1 MIVAAPTWFN
11 DEYLGI
17 EIEQYIGFGLLA
29 VIITIV
35 HFALLRLID
44 IFVRRRY
51 ASSDLTFWDAERR
64 RLNRGILLLTI
75 GITLLLGFPI
85 LDFDVE
91 IDDVVN
97 QVATLVAAV
106 GVLQVA
112 YRAIDIFMDILA
124 KRASE
129 TESKLDDS
137 LVPLLRTACLLYT
150 SPSPRDATLSR
161 MPSSA

>member
-35 HFALLRLID
+35 HFALLKLID

-51 ASSDLTFWDAERR
+51 AGSDLTFWDAERR

-106 GVLQVA
+106 GVLHG
-112 YRAIDIFMDILA
+112 R
-124 KRASE
+124 
-129 TESKLDDS
+129 
-137 LVPLLRTACLLYT
+137 
-150 SPSPRDATLSR
+150 LSGY
-161 MPSSA
+161 